1 MVSDAEKHINPD
13 RQPDPPE
20 SGLKTLRLL
29 RSSLLKWPVW
39 AAVFL
44 LYGYVVLYSVVS
56 GYL

>member
-13 RQPDPPE
+13 RQPDPLE
-20 SGLKTLRLL
+20 SGMRTLCLL
-29 RSSLLKWPVW
+29 RSSLLKWPIW